1 MSRDQKKVD
10 SLKDS
15 IDSAQALGKSFSGM
29 DKQDD
34 FYQGDAKSEDF
45 MEYDDNKYPY
55 KKSTNENLDKFLRT
69 IEQGIVNQC
78 KVDTRIRYF
87 KQIIN
92 QISYIK

>member
-1 MSRDQKKVD
+1 
-10 SLKDS
+10 
-15 IDSAQALGKSFSGM
+15 M

-69 IEQGIVNQC
+69 IE
-78 KVDTRIRYF
+78 
-87 KQIIN
+87 
-92 QISYIK
+92 